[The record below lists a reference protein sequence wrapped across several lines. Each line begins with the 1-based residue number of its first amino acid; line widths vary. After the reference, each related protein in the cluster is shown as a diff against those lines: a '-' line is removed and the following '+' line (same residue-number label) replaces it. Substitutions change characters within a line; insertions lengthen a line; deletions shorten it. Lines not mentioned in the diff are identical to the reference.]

1 MQTTPPRATSTR
13 FWTTHALLPLLAV
26 TALLVVFESTR
37 LDRALL
43 DPFYDPATR
52 KFPLRDTAWFTLV
65 FKDGLKAVIIVLGV
79 LVAFGLVLSFRKRE
93 LVPWRRSML
102 YVVLAMALSPLVVAA
117 FKYTSCKHCPWD
129 LDFYGGPAPYA
140 GLLGCPPPSFGLGK
154 CFPSGH
160 ASGGFA
166 LFALYFAHRIHAPQ
180 RARLW
185 LLVALA
191 YGFLMGT
198 SRMMQGAHFMS
209 HNVATAFT
217 CWTVCL
223 VLYVLI
229 LRRYDERR
237 FASGASA
244 NARSSAT

>member
-1 MQTTPPRATSTR
+1 MPAPTLAPNSTR
-13 FWTTHALLPLLAV
+13 FWVTHALLPFLAAV
-26 TALLVVFESTR
+26 VLAAVFEGTR
-37 LDRALL
+37 LDRLLL
-43 DPFYDPATR
+43 DPFYDEATR
-52 KFPLRDTAWFTLV
+52 TFPLRRTAWFTWV
-65 FKDGLKAVIIVLGV
+65 FKDGLKTGVIALGV
-79 LVAFGLVLSFRKRE
+79 AVAFGIALSFKKPE
-93 LVPWRRSML
+93 FAQWRRSMV
-102 YVVLAMALSPLVVAA
+102 YVLLALSLSPLVVAA

-129 LDFYGGPAPYA
+129 LDFYGGAAPYA
-140 GLLGCPPPSFGLGK
+140 GLLGCPPPSFGQGQ

-166 LFALYFAHRIHAPQ
+166 LFALYFAHRVHAPR

-185 LLVALA
+185 FGVAVC
-191 YGFLMGT
+191 YGLLMGT

-217 CWTVCL
+217 CWFVCL
-223 VLYVLI
+223 VVYALV

-244 NARSSAT
+244 KVPKSVT